1 MDLGQEGW
9 GVGGGGPASYNV
21 QLQVVPEARGAVDP
35 HQHGA
40 PLVRAEAHGQAVH
53 PRARP
58 VIGGPSVGDERS
70 PLPKDVRGSG
80 CREKERERR

>member
-9 GVGGGGPASYNV
+9 GVGGGGPASYDV

-80 CREKERERR
+80 CREKEKERR